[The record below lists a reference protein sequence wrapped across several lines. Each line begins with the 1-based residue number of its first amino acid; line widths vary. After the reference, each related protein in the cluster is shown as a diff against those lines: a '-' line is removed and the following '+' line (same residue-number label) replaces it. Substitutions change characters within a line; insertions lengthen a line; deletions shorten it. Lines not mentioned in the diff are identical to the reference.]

1 MNITKE
7 NIDDLNAVLK
17 VHITPED
24 YEGKVQDV
32 VNDYRKKARIDGF
45 RAGKVPEGLI
55 RKMYGK
61 AILVEEVNKL
71 ISQSLNNYITEEKLN
86 LLGEPLPNENQ
97 KQIDFDNEK
106 EFDLAFD
113 IAVGPEI
120 EIKLSRRDKIVYYN
134 IKADQK
140 LIDAQKDNYAR
151 RFGSFVEVEEAED
164 KDMLKGDFVQTDEN
178 GNPLEDGIQTEGV
191 TVSLEIMKDEDIKKE
206 ILTKKAGDTYNFD
219 VKKAYPNDTEISSML
234 RIEKDQVA
242 DMAPHFDFK
251 IKTIERFQPAEINQ
265 ELFDKAFGEGEVNS
279 EEELEAKIV
288 EELQENLNKEADY
301 RFLFDTKKKLVK
313 KFDPALPVEFLK
325 RWLKASN
332 ENLTDEQIE
341 NEFDAFT
348 EDLKWQLI
356 KDQIIREQEMK
367 VEEQE
372 VIDMAKEVTMAQFR
386 QYGLANLPDEQLEQY
401 AREILKKQ
409 EEQRKIV
416 DKILENKVLE
426 FIKETVKL
434 DEQEI
439 TTSEFDE
446 IWKKD
451 TQK

>member
-17 VHITPED
+17 VQITPED

-45 RAGKVPEGLI
+45 RPGKVPTGLI

-71 ISQSLNNYITEEKLN
+71 ISQSLNDYITNEKLN
-86 LLGEPLPNENQ
+86 LLGEPLPNESQ
-97 KQIDFDNEK
+97 KQIDFDNDK
-106 EFDLAFD
+106 AFEFAFD

-120 EIKLSRRDKIVYYN
+120 EIKLSKRDKIVFYN
-134 IKADQK
+134 IEADQK
-140 LIDAQKDNYAR
+140 LIDSQKDNYAR
-151 RFGSFVEVEEAED
+151 RFGEFVQVEAAED
-164 KDMLKGDFVQTDEN
+164 KDMLKGTFVQTDEN
-178 GNPLEDGIQTEGV
+178 GVAIEDGIVTEEV
-191 TVSLEIMKDEDIKKE
+191 TVSLEMMKDEESKKLF
-206 ILTKKAGDTYNFD
+206 IGQKAGEKINFD
-219 VKKAYPNDTEISSML
+219 VKKTFPNDTEISSML
-234 RIEKDQVA
+234 RIDKELVA
-242 DMAPHFDFK
+242 DLSPNFEFE
-251 IKTIERFQPAEINQ
+251 IKTVERFQPAEINQ
-265 ELFDKAFGEGEVNS
+265 ELFDKAFGEGEVKS

-288 EELQENLNKEADY
+288 EELKENLNKEAEY

-313 KFDPALPVEFLK
+313 KFDPALPEAFLK

-332 ENLTDEQIE
+332 NKLTEEQIE
-341 NEFDAFT
+341 NEFEAFT

-356 KDQIIREQEMK
+356 KDTITREQEFK

-372 VIDMAKEVTMAQFR
+372 VLDLAKEITLAQFR

-401 AREILKKQ
+401 AMEILKKQ

-416 DKILENKVLE
+416 EKILENKVLAY
-426 FIKETVKL
+426 IKETVKI
-434 DEQEI
+434 DEKEVS
-439 TTSEFDE
+439 TSEFDE

-451 TQK
+451 AKK

>member
-17 VHITPED
+17 VQITPED

-45 RAGKVPEGLI
+45 RPGKVPTGLI

-71 ISQSLNNYITEEKLN
+71 ISQSLNDYITNEKLN
-86 LLGEPLPNENQ
+86 LLGEPLPNESQ
-97 KQIDFDNEK
+97 KQIDFDNDK
-106 EFDLAFD
+106 AFEFAFD

-120 EIKLSRRDKIVYYN
+120 EIKLSKRDKIVFYN
-134 IKADQK
+134 IEADQK
-140 LIDAQKDNYAR
+140 LIDSQKDNYAR
-151 RFGSFVEVEEAED
+151 RFGEFVQVEAAED
-164 KDMLKGDFVQTDEN
+164 KDMLKGTFVQTDEN
-178 GNPLEDGIQTEGV
+178 GVAIEDGIVTEEV
-191 TVSLEIMKDEDIKKE
+191 TVSLEMMKDEESKKLF
-206 ILTKKAGDTYNFD
+206 IGQKAGEKINFD
-219 VKKAYPNDTEISSML
+219 VKKAFPNDTEISSML
-234 RIEKDQVA
+234 RIDKELVA
-242 DMAPHFDFK
+242 DLAPNFEFE
-251 IKTIERFQPAEINQ
+251 IKTVERFQPAEINQ
-265 ELFDKAFGEGEVNS
+265 ELFDKAFGEGEVKS

-288 EELQENLNKEADY
+288 EELKENLNKEAEY

-313 KFDPALPVEFLK
+313 KFDPALPEAFLK

-332 ENLTDEQIE
+332 NKLTEEQIE
-341 NEFDAFT
+341 NEFEAFT

-356 KDQIIREQEMK
+356 KDTITREQEFK

-372 VIDMAKEVTMAQFR
+372 VLDLAKEITLAQFR

-401 AREILKKQ
+401 AMEILKKQ

-416 DKILENKVLE
+416 EKILENKVLAY
-426 FIKETVKL
+426 IKETVKI
-434 DEQEI
+434 DEKEVS
-439 TTSEFDE
+439 TSEFDE

-451 TQK
+451 AKK